1 MKENDFN
8 LEELEHLAQN
18 GLSNIEIALSLN
30 ISEKSF
36 YNYMKKF
43 TVFTVAIKKGR
54 ETFKNSIR
62 SALLDKATKDKDTT
76 ALIFLTKRL
85 SLFKNDEVS
94 NVKLKDS
101 TDTLRAFELLYN
113 SNLPLE
119 KKNSL
124 KAILDSFTKNY
135 EVTELEK
142 RLNELEQNYNEKYK
156 QQN

>member
-1 MKENDFN
+1 
-8 LEELEHLAQN
+8 
-18 GLSNIEIALSLN
+18 
-30 ISEKSF
+30 
-36 YNYMKKF
+36 MKKF
-43 TVFTVAIKKGR
+43 TAFTVAIKKGR
-54 ETFKNSIR
+54 ETFKSSIR

-101 TDTLRAFELLYN
+101 TDTLKAFELLYN
-113 SNLPLE
+113 SNIPLE
-119 KKNSL
+119 EKNSL

>member
-1 MKENDFN
+1 MKENDFD
-8 LEELEHLAQN
+8 LEELEHLSQN

-43 TVFTVAIKKGR
+43 TAFTVAIKKGR
-54 ETFKNSIR
+54 ETFKSSIR

-101 TDTLRAFELLYN
+101 TDTLKAFELLYN

-119 KKNSL
+119 EKNSL

-135 EVTELEK
+135 EITELEK